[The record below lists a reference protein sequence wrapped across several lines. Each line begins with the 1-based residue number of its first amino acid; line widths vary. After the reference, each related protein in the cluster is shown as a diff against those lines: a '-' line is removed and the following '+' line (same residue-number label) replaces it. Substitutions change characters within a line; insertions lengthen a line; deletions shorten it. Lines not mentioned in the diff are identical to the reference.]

1 MMLGGVSKKLTAFGV
16 ALSMTAAP
24 AFAAASAVP
33 AQGEISPLV
42 ALSIFGSQASAA
54 ALCGSSATAA
64 TASAA
69 VTAQAPAGGCVL
81 PLVDAPPP
89 PLPMAEAPPLPPPHG
104 FGISP
109 VLLGLAGIAILAALI
124 ASQGHDHHHNPPVS
138 VN

>member
-1 MMLGGVSKKLTAFGV
+1 MLGGVSKKVTTFGV
-16 ALSMTAAP
+16 ALAVSTTP

-33 AQGEISPLV
+33 APQISPMV

-54 ALCGSSATAA
+54 ALCGSSAAA
-64 TASAA
+64 TTASAVA
-69 VTAQAPAGGCVL
+69 TAQAPAGGCVL
-81 PLVDAPPP
+81 PVVDAPPP
-89 PLPMAEAPPLPPPHG
+89 PVPVAEVAPLPAPHG

-124 ASQGHDHHHNPPVS
+124 ASQHHHNHNNPPVS